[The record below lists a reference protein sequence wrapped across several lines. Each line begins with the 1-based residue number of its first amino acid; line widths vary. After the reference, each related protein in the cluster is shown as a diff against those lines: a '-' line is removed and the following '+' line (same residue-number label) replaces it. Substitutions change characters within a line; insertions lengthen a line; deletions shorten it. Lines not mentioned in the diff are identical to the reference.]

1 MFRKIF
7 SLLCCLFS
15 MLVVFQS
22 CASKSLKERQAEY
35 ASKYEYGYLP
45 PRPYVSYALMFC
57 NLQVKDLERLLDL
70 VEVRLNA
77 KTLEEQIELQRGIN
91 WLLSD
96 LILSIDLDAGTKKYG
111 NPIVR
116 EPKRQA
122 VKALFG
128 FSMIQTHESLS
139 VARQV
144 VFDTEVQIHR
154 ELNLIDW

>member
-1 MFRKIF
+1 MLRKIF
-7 SLLCCLFS
+7 FLRCCLLS

-45 PRPYVSYALMFC
+45 PRPYDSYALMFC

-70 VEVRLNA
+70 VEVRLGA
-77 KTLEEQIELQRGIN
+77 KTLEEQVELQRGVN

-96 LILSIDLDAGTKKYG
+96 LMVSIDLDAGIEKHG
-111 NPIVR
+111 DPFFPN
-116 EPKRQA
+116 PKRRA
-122 VKALFG
+122 IKTLFG
-128 FSMIQTHESLS
+128 FSMIQTHERLS
-139 VARQV
+139 EARQV

-154 ELNLIDW
+154 ELNFIDW

>member
-1 MFRKIF
+1 MLAKTLVR
-7 SLLCCLFS
+7 LCCLFS

-22 CASKSLKERQAEY
+22 CGPKSLKERQAEY

-45 PRPYVSYALMFC
+45 PRPYDSYALLFC
-57 NLQVKDLERLLDL
+57 NLQIKDLERLLDL
-70 VEVRLNA
+70 VEVRLGF

-96 LILSIDLDAGTKKYG
+96 LILSIDLDAGTEKYG
-111 NPIVR
+111 NPIMR

-128 FSMIQTHESLS
+128 FSMIQTYESLS

-144 VFDTEVQIHR
+144 VFDTEVMIHK
-154 ELNLIDW
+154 ELSND

>member
-1 MFRKIF
+1 MFRKMF

-35 ASKYEYGYLP
+35 AAKYEYGYLP
-45 PRPYVSYALMFC
+45 PRPYVSHAFVYC

-77 KTLEEQIELQRGIN
+77 KTLEEQIELQRGVN

-96 LILSIDLDAGTKKYG
+96 LILAIDFDAGTEKYG
-111 NPIVR
+111 
-116 EPKRQA
+116 EPFFPEIKKKA

-128 FSMIQTHESLS
+128 FSMIQTHEDLS

-144 VFDTEVQIHR
+144 VFDTEVLIHR
-154 ELNLIDW
+154 ALNLIDW